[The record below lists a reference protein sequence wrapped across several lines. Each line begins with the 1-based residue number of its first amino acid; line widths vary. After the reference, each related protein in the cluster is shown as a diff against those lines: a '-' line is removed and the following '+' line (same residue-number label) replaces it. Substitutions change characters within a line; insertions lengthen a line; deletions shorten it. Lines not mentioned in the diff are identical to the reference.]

1 MKMST
6 PKIFVFALFASAL
19 FITACG
25 KQEGPEAE
33 ETAEETAEAEAVKIP
48 DSPDKAVQ
56 FIALEL
62 AKGNGAV
69 LWQAM
74 PATYQGDVN
83 SIAQLAGRK
92 IDAEIYDR
100 IFATLDHASKVLDQ
114 QKEFVL
120 GSSMLPEQSDEAAA
134 AQMREAWPS
143 ITNLI
148 ETLTS
153 SPLASAE
160 GLRSFDGAAFFEGTV
175 SNLLADVDA
184 LAQLDP
190 ELEQS
195 LLASLSEIQVKLMEG
210 SDTQALLEMSM
221 PGEEVETETFVKFED
236 RWVPQEM
243 AMEWSEQIADA
254 RTQLEAID
262 PAQLAKQKPQILGVF
277 TMFDG
282 VLAQLEAAKTQEQ
295 FDQAVQGAMMPIM
308 GLMMMGQGMGGGDA
322 GPAAPAQPGADDV
335 VPEIPVG
342 MPNMP
347 STPNL

>member
-1 MKMST
+1 MKTST
-6 PKIFVFALFASAL
+6 PKMLLCALFAGAL

-25 KQEGPEAE
+25 KKADSGAEAAPEA
-33 ETAEETAEAEAVKIP
+33 VQIP
-48 DSPDKAVQ
+48 DSPDGAVQ
-56 FIALEL
+56 FIAQEL

-83 SIAQLAGRK
+83 SIAQLAGTK

-100 IFATLDHASKVLDQ
+100 IFATLDRASKVLDQ
-114 QKEFVL
+114 QKDFVF
-120 GSSMLPEQSDEAAA
+120 GSSMLPASSDEAAA
-134 AQMREAWPS
+134 AQIREAWPS

-160 GLRSFDGAAFFEGTV
+160 GLRSFDGAAFFAGTV

-195 LLASLSEIQVKLMEG
+195 LLASLSEIQVKLVEG
-210 SDTQALLEMSM
+210 SDSQALLEMSM
-221 PGEEVETETFVKFED
+221 PGEEVETETFVKLED

-243 AMEWSEQIADA
+243 AAEWSEQIADT
-254 RTQLEAID
+254 RRQLEAID
-262 PAQLAKQKPQILGVF
+262 PAELAKQKPQILGVF
-277 TMFDG
+277 AMFDG
-282 VLAQLEAAKTQEQ
+282 VIAQLEAATTQEQ
-295 FDQAVQGAMMPIM
+295 FDQAIQGAMMPVM
-308 GLMMMGQGMGGGDA
+308 GLLMMGQGMGGGA
-322 GPAAPAQPGADDV
+322 APAAPAMPGADAVV
-335 VPEIPVG
+335 VPEVPQG
-342 MPNMP
+342 MPNLP